1 MTGLELIQDFQR
13 VYPESQYF
21 SHILGF
27 VNQPSKKDLRL
38 PYILKMP
45 KLNIGQQG
53 LEKSFNE
60 NLIGKA
66 GNREIEVNSLGR
78 TIREISKQMST
89 KGENI
94 TLTFDIGLQKYL
106 HKQLS
111 NHRAGSIVVIDI
123 VLSLIHI

>member
-1 MTGLELIQDFQR
+1 
-13 VYPESQYF
+13 
-21 SHILGF
+21 
-27 VNQPSKKDLRL
+27 
-38 PYILKMP
+38 MP

-111 NHRAGSIVVIDI
+111 NHRAGPRSEEHTSE
-123 VLSLIHI
+123 LQSQA